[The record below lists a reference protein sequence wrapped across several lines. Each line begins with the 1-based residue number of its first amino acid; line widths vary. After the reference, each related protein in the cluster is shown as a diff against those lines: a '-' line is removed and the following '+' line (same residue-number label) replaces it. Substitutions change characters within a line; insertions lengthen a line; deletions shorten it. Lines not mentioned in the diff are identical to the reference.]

1 MVEKT
6 DDDKLV
12 DKISRRF
19 KKLKADKQVWNT
31 MYQSIGEYIRLR
43 KQDFTSEDVKGKFL
57 TSGIYDSTAIF
68 ANRAMA
74 AALLGAL
81 FPNGAKT
88 VDVTPP
94 PDMEN
99 TKAVQEYYIWI
110 TRKLA
115 EYMEIREAGL
125 SLVLDEYMLDA
136 GAFGWGGVTLHDDK
150 EDFEVP
156 IKFSNWDAAHTY
168 IDENIF
174 GFVNTVYYEKKMEVF
189 DAAKE
194 YGQDKLSDKA
204 KEAILAGKVDVTER
218 ILVAI
223 QPRDY
228 VEPGKMGNKNK
239 PIASY
244 HINLETKTL
253 LRESGFDYMPPTMAR
268 FSKNSGE
275 VYGRGAGTDSFPD
288 VTMANALAEA
298 IIRAGEKQL
307 DPPLAILDDGT
318 LGSDMIDSSAGAVNV
333 LSYQGRL
340 PTSNPLFPLFT
351 VGEFRDMRETLKE
364 TREKI
369 SQHFLIDR
377 LLDFNNDVRMTL
389 GEVQI
394 RERIRGQ
401 SLSAVFNRQISE
413 MFDPLIKKSF
423 NVLFSR
429 GFLGVVS
436 EESEQAKTLKAKGVE
451 VKLIP
456 QEVVDRMNAG
466 AEVYNLKYISP
477 AMRVMQKEEVTSAL
491 TLMDTAIQAYQV
503 QPNIADTIDWDKMM
517 KLVNDKTGGNTDL
530 IRPDEDVKKDRDAR
544 AKAQQEQFELE
555 KLKTGALA
563 ARDGAQAKQMLEAK

>member
-1 MVEKT
+1 MARKSKE
-6 DDDKLV
+6 DKLV
-12 DKISRRF
+12 EKICRRF

-31 MYQSIGEYIRLR
+31 MYQVIGEYIRLR
-43 KQDFTSEDVKGKFL
+43 KQDFTSEDMKGEFL
-57 TSGIYDSTAIF
+57 TEGIYDSTAIF

-88 VDVTPP
+88 VDIVPP
-94 PDMEN
+94 SDMGN
-99 TKAVQEYYIWI
+99 TGAVQEYYIWI
-110 TRKLA
+110 TKKLA

-150 EDFEVP
+150 DDFEVP
-156 IKFSNWDAAHTY
+156 IKYSNWDANHTY
-168 IDENIF
+168 IDENAF
-174 GFVNTVYYEKKMEVF
+174 GFINTVYYEKKMEVF

-194 YGQDKLSDKA
+194 YGQENLSDKA
-204 KEAILAGKVDVTER
+204 KEAISTGKVDVTER

-228 VEPGKMGNKNK
+228 VEPGKLGNKNK

-244 HINLETKTL
+244 HINLETKQL

-275 VYGRGAGTDSFPD
+275 VYGRGAGTDAFPD
-288 VTMANALAEA
+288 ITMANAQAES
-298 IIRAGEKQL
+298 IIRAEEKRL
-307 DPPLAILDDGT
+307 GPPLAILDDGT
-318 LGSDMIDSSAGAVNV
+318 LGSDVIDTSAEAINV

-351 VGEFRDMRETLKE
+351 VGESKGMRESLNE

-401 SLSAVFNRQISE
+401 SLAAVFNRQISE

-423 NVLFSR
+423 NVLFAR
-429 GFLGVVS
+429 GFLGVS
-436 EESEQAKTLKAKGVE
+436 NLKSAQAKKLKANGVE

-456 QEVVDRMNAG
+456 EEVVARMNSG

-491 TLMDTAIQAYQV
+491 TLMDTAIQAAAV
-503 QPNIADTIDWDKMM
+503 KPNVVDTIDWDKLI
-517 KLVNDKTGGNTDL
+517 KLVNDKTGGSTDL
-530 IRPDEDVKKDRDAR
+530 IRPDEDVKKEREAR
-544 AKAQQEQFELE
+544 ATAQKEQFELD
-555 KLKTGALA
+555 KLQTGALA
-563 ARDGAQAKQMLEAK
+563 MRDGAQAKQMLEAK